1 MKKKKL
7 WKQVTALLLAGTM
20 IWSMA
25 GCGSKEDEGSS
36 SAPESKQ
43 DNQTDPGS
51 ENAGDTENGGK
62 DAAQADP
69 DNPWANLDL
78 SEHETINCYVVGAL
92 GSDWERVTQMAV
104 ALMEEK
110 INTTVN
116 FVHVP
121 WSDFQAKYNTFLA
134 GDEDVD
140 MIYAASWT
148 GFADYVRSEAF
159 TPFDMD
165 FVKTWMPLTY
175 QYQPKESW
183 EVSTFDGKI
192 YGIPPAASWLGGN
205 GYVTTQDLL
214 DKYGFKAEDI
224 KTMDDLEEYL
234 LAIAAGG
241 NNDGLFAFNPQ
252 NTYPLDSD
260 LLGHH
265 TFGMDAGNITWMLYN
280 YDYDKLGTDEAFD
293 VDKLEWFAETEN
305 YREFVLKM
313 AKWNKAGVFPANVLS
328 NGTMLNDN
336 FAEGKCAILGAD
348 PYGASTLR
356 ETMKER
362 GKEIVYLD
370 CSFDDKS
377 VSMRG
382 GYYGYTTCFPVNTRK
397 MERAAVA
404 LDCMKYDEEVHML
417 LLGGIEGEHYILD
430 KEANTRELGPMAEAY
445 PWGGWLYWIQ
455 TNDDPSSKIDED
467 LQKYQDKYLA
477 AEVSMDNFPV
487 SGFSYDGT
495 KYEAE
500 LAVLNATFNEY
511 RFSFCF
517 GVFQDDTEAKLEEF
531 IQKCKQ
537 TGIDEII
544 ADYKQQV
551 REYVESRK

>member
-1 MKKKKL
+1 MRKKDV
-7 WKQVTALLLAGTM
+7 WKQMTGALLAGM
-20 IWSMA
+20 LVLSAA
-25 GCGSKEDEGSS
+25 GCGDREGGGGPS
-36 SAPESKQ
+36 SAGSQESTA
-43 DNQTDPGS
+43 NVGS
-51 ENAGDTENGGK
+51 ENVESSGDSNEQEG
-62 DAAQADP
+62 QADP

-78 SEHETINCYVVGAL
+78 SEHETVNCYVVGAL
-92 GSDWERVTQMAV
+92 GTDWESVTQKAV
-104 ALMEEK
+104 ALIEEK
-110 INTTVN
+110 TNTTVN
-116 FVHVP
+116 FVHIP
-121 WSDFQAKYNTFLA
+121 WSDFQAKYNVFLA

-148 GFADYVRSEAF
+148 GFADYVRSEAYI
-159 TPFDMD
+159 PFDME

-175 QYQPKESW
+175 QNQPEESW
-183 EVSTFDGKI
+183 EAATFDGKI

-224 KTMDDLEEYL
+224 KSMDDLEEYM
-234 LAIAAGG
+234 LAIAAGD
-241 NNDGLFAFNPQ
+241 NEGLFAFNPQ
-252 NTYPLDSD
+252 NSYPLDSD
-260 LLGHH
+260 LLGYH

-293 VDKLEWFAETEN
+293 PDKLEWFAGTQN
-305 YREFVLKM
+305 YRDFVLKM
-313 AKWNKAGVFPANVLS
+313 AKWNKAGIFPANVMA

-336 FAEGKCAILGAD
+336 FAEGKSAVMGSD

-362 GKEIVYLD
+362 GKEVVYLD

-382 GYYGYTTCFPVNTRK
+382 GYYGYITCFPVSSKK
-397 MERAAVA
+397 MERSAVV

-430 KEANTRELGPMAEAY
+430 KEANIRDLGPRAEAY
-445 PWGGWLYWIQ
+445 PWGSWLYWIQ
-455 TNDDPSSKIDED
+455 NNDDPSAKIDED

-487 SGFSYDGT
+487 SGFSYNGT
-495 KYEAE
+495 QYEAE
-500 LAVLNATFNEY
+500 LANLNALFNEY

-517 GVFQDDTEAKLEEF
+517 GIYQDKTEAKLDEF
-531 IQKCKQ
+531 IQKCKAA
-537 TGIDEII
+537 GIDDII
-544 ADYKQQV
+544 ADYKKQV
-551 REYVESRK
+551 KEYVESRK

>member
-1 MKKKKL
+1 MRKKNL
-7 WKQVTALLLAGTM
+7 WKQMTATLLAGM
-20 IWSMA
+20 LALSVA
-25 GCGSKEDEGSS
+25 GCGAQGEGTKDSSQAAGQES
-36 SAPESKQ
+36 SAGS
-43 DNQTDPGS
+43 GS
-51 ENAGDTENGGK
+51 ESTESTGMSEQEG
-62 DAAQADP
+62 QVDP
-69 DNPWANLDL
+69 DNPWAALDL
-78 SEHETINCYVVGAL
+78 SEPETVNCYVVGSL
-92 GSDWERVTQMAV
+92 GTDWESVTQKAI
-104 ALMEEK
+104 ALIEEK
-110 INTTVN
+110 TNTTVN
-116 FVHVP
+116 FVHIP
-121 WSDFQAKYNTFLA
+121 WSDFQAKYNVFLA

-159 TPFDMD
+159 IPFDME

-175 QYQPKESW
+175 QYQPEESW

-224 KTMDDLEEYL
+224 KSMDDLEEYL
-234 LAIAAGG
+234 LAIAAAG
-241 NNDGLFAFNPQ
+241 NNEGLFAFNPQ
-252 NTYPLDSD
+252 NSYPLDSD
-260 LLGHH
+260 LLGYH

-293 VDKLEWFAETEN
+293 ADKLEWFAGTQN
-305 YREFVLKM
+305 YRDFVLKM
-313 AKWNKAGVFPANVLS
+313 AKWNKAGVFPANVMA

-336 FAEGKCAILGAD
+336 FAEGKSAVMGSD

-362 GKEIVYLD
+362 GKEVVYLD

-382 GYYGYTTCFPVNTRK
+382 GYYGYTTCFPVSSKK
-397 MERAAVA
+397 MERSAVV

-430 KEANTRELGPMAEAY
+430 KENNTRELGPRAEAY
-445 PWGGWLYWIQ
+445 PWGSWLYWIQ
-455 TNDDPSSKIDED
+455 TNDDPSSKIDDD

-487 SGFSYDGT
+487 SGFSYNGT
-495 KYEAE
+495 QYEAE
-500 LAVLNATFNEY
+500 LAVLNALFNEY

-517 GVFQDDTEAKLEEF
+517 GIYQDDTEAKLDEF
-531 IQKCKQ
+531 IRKCKEA
-537 TGIDEII
+537 GIDDII
-544 ADYKQQV
+544 ADYKKQV
-551 REYVESRK
+551 KEYVESRG

>member
-1 MKKKKL
+1 MRKKNV
-7 WKQVTALLLAGTM
+7 WKQMTGALLAGM
-20 IWSMA
+20 LVLSAA
-25 GCGSKEDEGSS
+25 GCGDREGGGGSS
-36 SAPESKQ
+36 SAGSQESTA
-43 DNQTDPGS
+43 NAGS
-51 ENAGDTENGGK
+51 ENAENTGEGK
-62 DAAQADP
+62 EQEGQVDP

-78 SEHETINCYVVGAL
+78 SEHETVNCYVVGAL
-92 GSDWERVTQMAV
+92 GTDWESVTQKAV
-104 ALMEEK
+104 ALIEEK
-110 INTTVN
+110 TNTTVN
-116 FVHVP
+116 FVHIP
-121 WSDFQAKYNTFLA
+121 WSDFQAKYNVFLA

-148 GFADYVRSEAF
+148 GFADYVRSEAYI
-159 TPFDMD
+159 PFDME

-175 QYQPKESW
+175 QNQPEESW
-183 EVSTFDGKI
+183 EVATFDRKI

-214 DKYGFKAEDI
+214 DKYGFKAENI
-224 KTMDDLEEYL
+224 KSMDDLEEYM
-234 LAIAAGG
+234 LAVAAG
-241 NNDGLFAFNPQ
+241 NNEGLFAFNPQ
-252 NTYPLDSD
+252 NSYPLDSD

-293 VDKLEWFAETEN
+293 PDKLEWFAGTQN
-305 YREFVLKM
+305 YRDFVLKM
-313 AKWNKAGVFPANVLS
+313 AKWNKAGVFPANVMA

-336 FAEGKCAILGAD
+336 FAEGKSAVMGSD

-362 GKEIVYLD
+362 GKDVVYLD

-382 GYYGYTTCFPVNTRK
+382 GYYGYTTCFPVSSKK
-397 MERAAVA
+397 MERSAVV

-430 KEANTRELGPMAEAY
+430 KETNTRELGPRAEAY
-445 PWGGWLYWIQ
+445 PWGSWLYWIQ
-455 TNDDPSSKIDED
+455 NNDDPSAKIDDD

-487 SGFSYDGT
+487 SGFSYNGT
-495 KYEAE
+495 QYEAE
-500 LAVLNATFNEY
+500 LANLNALFNEY

-517 GVFQDDTEAKLEEF
+517 GIYQDNTEAKLDEF
-531 IQKCKQ
+531 IQKCKAA
-537 TGIDEII
+537 GIDDII
-544 ADYKQQV
+544 ADYKKQV
-551 REYVESRK
+551 KEYVESRK